1 MKILIAI
8 DEDTCFNT
16 IVQFVT
22 AQEWMAKTEFLVLHV
37 IESSPTVDIDP
48 MFVDERRQAIRLVRK
63 AGIALRD
70 AYKTTH
76 VKEKIEVGSPPEK
89 IREIAKSW
97 HADLVVVGSQGKLSD
112 ALFGSVSKETL
123 ANCDCSVLV
132 VKHKQAQDK
141 VKLTKPNRK
150 LARVDI

>member
-1 MKILIAI
+1 MRILIAV

-22 AQEWMAKTEFLVLHV
+22 AQEWTAKTEFLVLQV
-37 IESSPTVDIDP
+37 LQSNSTVNVDPLFIDN
-48 MFVDERRQAIRLVRK
+48 RRNAMRLVRK

-97 HADLVVVGSQGKLSD
+97 HADLVVIGAQGKLAD
-112 ALFGSVSKETL
+112 ALFGSVSKATL
-123 ANCDCSVLV
+123 TNCDCSVLI
-132 VKHKQAQDK
+132 VKQKQTQNK
-141 VKLTKPNRK
+141 VKLTETK
-150 LARVDI
+150 LKVGQH